1 MAIDQRGNVLLGKL
15 LAELAWSPSR
25 LTEAVNGLLGP
36 GYVGRSTVSEWLHQ
50 DRVPR
55 HPLPTVVA
63 HLISDALDREVSVDE
78 LWSSRARR
86 AELWVPADDGPHLPW
101 TAAGTVDVLDDW
113 LRHVGGSI
121 GLDRRIFL
129 AVSGAALTAPAWS
142 YVDHLAGTRGGSF
155 AALAEG
161 RRSITITPAM
171 VDAVAAITAEI
182 RKLGD
187 TEGGHEDN
195 LRFVHHHLT
204 WVGKLLRQSRFTT
217 GVVADRLLAEWAQ
230 PAQLAGWMAHDAG
243 KHGLAQRYFTSGLH
257 AAHTAGD
264 RSVGTYLLTCM
275 SQTRVIQGRLD
286 DGIDLTRAARDA
298 VELDNAAYD
307 AAKATPAAV
316 RALAVSG
323 SARAQAALGNARG
336 FHSAADEA
344 RALLDTPGALEAR
357 PPYLA
362 WFGPATLEGQLAQG
376 GLHPGRGHLPGL
388 PRPAGRRGRGTR
400 PHRHRRCQHAPK
412 GGVPRGAAIPG
423 ARRGRRPG
431 PGGARGAGRAAPA
444 AHGSLA
450 LLRAGTPPAGGR
462 SRCAATRTPAG
473 SRPIPPRPTPCHPRH
488 LISTGPITF
497 ARPRRV
503 PRVVEYRGRNVFAL
517 MRAALIRR
525 PGRRRRRA

>member
-55 HPLPTVVA
+55 HPLPTVVV

-78 LWSSRARR
+78 LWSGRARR
-86 AELWVPADDGPHLPW
+86 AELWVPADDGLHLPW

-113 LRHVGGSI
+113 LRHTGGSI
-121 GLDRRIFL
+121 GMDRRIFL
-129 AVSGAALTAPAWS
+129 AVSGAALTAPAWG

-155 AALAEG
+155 AALADAG
-161 RRSITITPAM
+161 RTLTVTPAM
-171 VDAVAAITAEI
+171 VDAVAATTAGI

-187 TEGGHEDN
+187 SEGGHADN

-230 PAQLAGWMAHDAG
+230 LAQLAGWMAHDAG

-376 GLHPGRGHLPGL
+376 GLTLAGVTSRDCRVLLDGADAVLGRTATDAASTPRKAVFHAAQLSRAHVAAGDLDRAVPAGQAALRRLPTVHSRCCALVLRRLEADLAAL
-388 PRPAGRRGRGTR
+388 PPARRPAAVR
-400 PHRHRRCQHAPK
+400 
-412 GGVPRGAAIPG
+412 
-423 ARRGRRPG
+423 
-431 PGGARGAGRAAPA
+431 
-444 AHGSLA
+444 SLHDQ
-450 LLRAGTPPAGGR
+450 LRATH
-462 SRCAATRTPAG
+462 AT
-473 SRPIPPRPTPCHPRH
+473 
-488 LISTGPITF
+488 
-497 ARPRRV
+497 
-503 PRVVEYRGRNVFAL
+503 
-517 MRAALIRR
+517 
-525 PGRRRRRA
+525 